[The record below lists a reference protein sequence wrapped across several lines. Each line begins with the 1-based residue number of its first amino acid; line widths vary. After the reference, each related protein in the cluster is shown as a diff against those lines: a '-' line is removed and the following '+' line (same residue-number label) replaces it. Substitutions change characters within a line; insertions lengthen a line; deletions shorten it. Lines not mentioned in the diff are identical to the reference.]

1 MSLLF
6 TLWPTYWNFS
16 FSISPSND
24 YSGLISFRIDWFD
37 LLAIQETLKSLL
49 QHHNSKASIFGYSAC
64 LMEKEK
70 ATHSSVLGWRIPG
83 TTESGGLPSM
93 GSHRVRH
100 DWCNLAAAAAAAA
113 AAAFLMAQFSHPYI
127 YWKNHSFDYR
137 PLLAKWCLCLLINC
151 VVLSYLSFHGKRR
164 ILISGLQSVTRP
176 YKNDNRVSSVGE
188 NRKEFGKGILVL
200 GKEVKINEKH

>member
-113 AAAFLMAQFSHPYI
+113 AAFLMAQFSHPYI